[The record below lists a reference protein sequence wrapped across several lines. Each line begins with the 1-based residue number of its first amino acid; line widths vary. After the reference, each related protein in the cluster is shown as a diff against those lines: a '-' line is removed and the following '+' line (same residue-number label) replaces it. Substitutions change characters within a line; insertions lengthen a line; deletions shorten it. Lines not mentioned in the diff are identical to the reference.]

1 MALQARVTVF
11 LHDSNSYDTEIS
23 DTSTFPSSS
32 SWARIDAQND
42 FDQKKNKKEIPA
54 LLSLFYLYYSWLGD
68 AWLIVM
74 LLGT

>member
-1 MALQARVTVF
+1 VALQARVTVF

-42 FDQKKNKKEIPA
+42 FDQKKKKK
-54 LLSLFYLYYSWLGD
+54 SLPFSLYFTYTIVDW
-68 AWLIVM
+68 VM
-74 LLGT
+74 LD